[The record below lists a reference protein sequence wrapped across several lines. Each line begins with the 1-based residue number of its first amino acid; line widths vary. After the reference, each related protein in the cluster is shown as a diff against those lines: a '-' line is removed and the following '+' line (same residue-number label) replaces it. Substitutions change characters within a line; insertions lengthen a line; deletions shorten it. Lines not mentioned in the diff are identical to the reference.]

1 MLTTFASCSFEVD
14 DIFDKN
20 ATERITEAI
29 ETDNNIL
36 VSAPNGWIIQYYGD
50 TQYGGYNMLAKFNAD
65 STVAV
70 ANPILGDSVY
80 VSHYK
85 FEQSQGVLLSFDSYN
100 AAIHFFSDPANP
112 AGVGTNGKGML
123 GDFEFRV
130 LSASADRIEMEGK
143 KHGTRV
149 VMTAINE
156 NDSWDDVLSRLDD
169 MDSKMFKLYYDLVV
183 DGDTIRAYR
192 NSNFNVISFTDEN
205 NIEYD
210 MPYIVTDYG
219 YSLYEDININGKTVS
234 GFAYSKDKV
243 FKATNDSSVSLIPYT
258 PPITEQFVAGCWYIS
273 YSNLSSYG
281 KKYFN
286 VVKAG
291 ADSQG
296 ETLIN
301 MMFGTKTISSSYGS
315 AFGITFNS
323 DGWWGQYVFNYTII
337 DKTHITL
344 EYTGTNVLNGDYYA
358 TYANYH
364 YSAVPFGYYKS
375 PKTFELTT
383 DDLDAPSYVIL
394 NDVNDST
401 NVIKLSAEEI
411 KGVFEN

>member
-14 DIFDKN
+14 DVFDKN

-36 VSAPNGWIIQYYGD
+36 VSAPNGWLIQYYGD

-70 ANPILGDSVY
+70 VNPIFGNSVY
-80 VSHYK
+80 ESHYK
-85 FEQSQGVLLSFDSYN
+85 LDQSQGVILSFDSYN

-143 KHGTRV
+143 KHGSRV

-156 NDSWDDVLSRLDD
+156 NDSWDNVLSRLDD
-169 MDSKMFKLYYDLVV
+169 MDSKMFKQYYDLVV

-219 YSLYEDININGKTVS
+219 YSLYEDIDINGKTVS
-234 GFAYSKDKV
+234 GFAYSKDKI

-273 YSNLSSYG
+273 YNNLSSYG
-281 KKYFN
+281 KKYFD
-286 VVKAG
+286 VVKSG
-291 ADSQG
+291 AIAME
-296 ETLIN
+296 ETLS
-301 MMFGTKTISSSYGS
+301 MMFGTKAISSSYGT

-323 DGWWGQYVFNYTII
+323 GGWWGQYVFDYTII
-337 DKTHITL
+337 DKTHIKL

-364 YSAVPFGYYKS
+364 YSTVPFGYYKQ

-383 DDLDAPSYVIL
+383 DDLDDPSYVIL
-394 NDVNDST
+394 QDVNDST
-401 NVIKLSAEEI
+401 NVIKLSAKEI
-411 KGVFEN
+411 KDVFEN